1 MNMTQIDKTSLTKDK
16 INLNYI
22 SRYKSY
28 FTNRFYRIEL
38 DLKFILT
45 HVFELFI

>member
-28 FTNRFYRIEL
+28 FTSIEL